1 MGQRLKGRTMTKKNG
16 KAKGTLVRKTKK
28 KKGWFPLYKFD
39 FNRTE
44 YEYLINE
51 CCFTDDERKI
61 FDLRRKGRS
70 VTYIT
75 LELNLSES
83 TITRRIKS
91 INKKIC
97 KAIKKYW
104 QYQNIEITAASS
116 FLPQWFFYESFL
128 TVNWCFYRLF

>member
-1 MGQRLKGRTMTKKNG
+1 MEVLCIIGQRLKGRTMTKKNG

-97 KAIKKYW
+97 KAIK
-104 QYQNIEITAASS
+104 NIDNIKISKS
-116 FLPQWFFYESFL
+116 LRLPPFFHSDFFMK
-128 TVNWCFYRLF
+128 VFWR